1 MKICFILSSFMP
13 HQYGGT
19 EVYVFRLIKILKEN
33 NLDCFVLIH
42 SSKDRKQDYLYDQI
56 KVIEIPSTRDS
67 ERIKILESIIS
78 NEKPN
83 VLHVH
88 ELIQPDG
95 FSVSDLA
102 LFKAK
107 SIPIITTLHVLRYSC
122 FMQNLKFKGAKECNG
137 VPDSVKCTNC
147 FLGVKNIRVGAEVL
161 TNASK
166 FLFNHKIKLNSGSS
180 KLDTLVNVYSIVSDH
195 LNMLKEIFLLSNYV
209 VSISRWHYETLR
221 SISYA
226 TNLKLVETDSFVS
239 QSSINIKSS
248 TKITFGYFGRT
259 IHDKGVDILI
269 DAFNLLS
276 DQNTQLNIYTNQ
288 SNEEDNFAINLK
300 NKTNSISNIKWLPAY
315 HPNEYSRV
323 LNEVDVVVLP
333 TRIIE
338 MSPLILHEAK
348 IMRKFIIAS
357 SNLGTNEVLNAYES
371 KLIYSINTVQELHKA
386 MTIATKNEIRSESNV
401 ELSEF
406 NMLND
411 TSTEYVKLYSLVQEK
426 SMVLN

>member
-13 HQYGGT
+13 HHYGGT
-19 EVYVFRLIKILKEN
+19 EVYVFRLIKILQEN
-33 NLDCFVLIH
+33 KLDCFVLIH
-42 SSKDRKQDYLYDQI
+42 STNNRKQEYLYDQI
-56 KVIEIPSTRDS
+56 KDIEIPSSRDS
-67 ERIKILESIIS
+67 ERVKIIESIIN

-83 VLHVH
+83 LLHVH
-88 ELIQPDG
+88 ELIAPDG
-95 FSVSDLA
+95 FGVADLA
-102 LFKAK
+102 IFKAK
-107 SIPIITTLHVLRYSC
+107 LIPIITTLHVLRYSC
-122 FMQNLKFKGAKECNG
+122 FMQNLMFKGATICNG
-137 VPDSVKCTNC
+137 VPDSTKCTNC
-147 FLGVKNIRVGAEVL
+147 FLGVKNISLGAEVL

-166 FLFNHKIKLNSGSS
+166 VLFNQKIKLNSGSS
-180 KLDTLVNVYSIVSDH
+180 KLDTLVNIYSIISDH
-195 LNMLKEIFLLSNYV
+195 LDMLKEIFLISDYV

-226 TNLKLVETDSFVS
+226 TNLKLVETDSLVS

-269 DAFNLLS
+269 EAFILLS
-276 DQNTQLNIYTNQ
+276 DQNTQLNIYTKQ
-288 SNEEDNFAINLK
+288 SNEEDKFSISLK
-300 NKTNSISNIKWLPAY
+300 NKTKNVSNIKWLPAY
-315 HPNEYSRV
+315 HPNDYSRV

-371 KLIYSINTVQELHKA
+371 KLIYNINTVQELHKA
-386 MTIATKNEIRSESNV
+386 MTIALKNEIRTYSYVESSEVSM
-401 ELSEF
+401 LS
-406 NMLND
+406 D
-411 TSTEYVKLYSLVQEK
+411 ASTEYVKLYGLVQEK
-426 SMVLN
+426 SMTLI